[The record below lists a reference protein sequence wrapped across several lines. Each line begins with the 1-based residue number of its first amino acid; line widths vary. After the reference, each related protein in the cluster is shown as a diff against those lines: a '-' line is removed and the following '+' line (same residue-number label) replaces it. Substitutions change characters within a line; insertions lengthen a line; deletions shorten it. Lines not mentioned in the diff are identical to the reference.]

1 MRLYV
6 MVGAPGAGKGTQAA
20 ILAVAVGVPHVA
32 SGDLFR
38 AAIHAQ
44 TRVGRQLRGFMD
56 RGALVPDALAIR
68 LILERLAEPDA
79 AAGAILDG
87 FPRTRPQAEA
97 LDAAL
102 ARRGAKVDRAL
113 YVGVR
118 EQELLRRLSGRWL
131 CRADGHSYHAVDR
144 PPARPGICDVDG
156 SELYQRD
163 DDRPATVR
171 ARLDRQLPPMYDVVD
186 HYTERG
192 VLTAVD
198 GDQTIEQVTEALLR
212 AIAQPAR

>member
-1 MRLYV
+1 MRLFV
-6 MVGAPGAGKGTQAA
+6 MVGAPGAGKGTQAV
-20 ILAVAVGVPHVA
+20 ILARALGVPHVA
-32 SGDLFR
+32 SGELFR
-38 AAIHAQ
+38 AAIRGG
-44 TRVGRQLRGFMD
+44 TPLGRQVQEFMD
-56 RGALVPDALAIR
+56 RGALVPDELAIR
-68 LILERLAEPDA
+68 LILQRLAEPDA
-79 AAGAILDG
+79 AEGAILDG
-87 FPRTRPQAEA
+87 FPRTRPQAAA

-102 ARRGAKVDRAL
+102 ARRGARVTGAL

-131 CRADGHSYHAVDR
+131 CRAEGHSYHAVDR
-144 PPARPGICDVDG
+144 PPLRQGVCDIDG

-171 ARLDRQLPPMYDVVD
+171 ARLERQLPPMYEVVD

-198 GDQTIEQVTEALLR
+198 GEQPIEQVTEVLLR
-212 AIAQPAR
+212 AMTQPAR